1 MTHPEGLLADYVD
14 GTLTDKER
22 AVVDAH
28 LAACE
33 TCREEVALATEALPA
48 LASLPDE
55 SVPFGVTGPVL
66 AEARKMA
73 ERRQPF
79 LQRYQWAVGL
89 AAAASL
95 VLVAV
100 VLGPKVVPTGSDREA
115 SLSSGGA
122 EATTAPAADA
132 ILGEASAVALERLD
146 TDYDETAIADLATD
160 TATGA
165 PAVPKIAPSASIEAP
180 DEAVACLERSG
191 AEFGERDQLVRLIEA
206 SYLGRPAYIGVIF
219 EGPGAGLPPD
229 RVVVWVVS
237 TRDCRILTLAD
248 KSIT

>member
-14 GTLTDKER
+14 GTLTDQER

-28 LAACE
+28 LVACE
-33 TCREEVALATEALPA
+33 TCREEVALASDALPA
-48 LASLPDE
+48 LASLTEEP
-55 SVPFGVTGPVL
+55 VPFGVTGPVL
-66 AEARKMA
+66 AEARKMT

-100 VLGPKVVPTGSDREA
+100 VLGPKVLPTNANREA
-115 SLSSGGA
+115 AFSEAGGA
-122 EATTAPAADA
+122 ATPAPAADA
-132 ILGEASAVALERLD
+132 VLGEAAAVPLERLD
-146 TDYDETAIADLATD
+146 TDFDEAAIEDLATG

-165 PAVPKIAPSASIEAP
+165 PALPKTAPSASIAAP
-180 DEAVACLERSG
+180 DEAIACLERSG
-191 AEFGERDQLVRLIEA
+191 AEFGERDQLVRLVEA
-206 SYLGRPAYIGVIF
+206 TYLGEPAYIGVLF

-229 RVVVWVVS
+229 RVVVWVAS
-237 TRDCRILTLAD
+237 TKDCRILTLAD
-248 KSIT
+248 KPID